1 MQNKIHKTSLATPGY
16 LQDLLAA
23 KIMIIDD
30 EPITL
35 EMVQAFLE
43 EAGYTNFILVE
54 KSTEAMEHILNSE
67 PDILLLDLMMP
78 EVSGYDILTQVR
90 ELPKLRYLPIIILT
104 AATDTESKLR
114 ALDLGATDFL
124 AKPVDPS
131 ELSLRVRNTL
141 AAKSYLDKLSYYDP
155 VTNLPNK
162 KMFFELLDKDLKKAK
177 RYDEKMALLNIE
189 LDHFDRITDTM
200 EISTGDEVLRQI
212 TRRIEKVVRDVDLLG
227 PPINKDDKMLDLFR
241 FSSSVFS
248 LLLYKVNEAVNGAL
262 VSKRILEEIRKPVS
276 VGDREIYVTASIGIT
291 TYPDDG
297 DSCEELLRLASSA
310 KDFAKNKGGNTFQ
323 FSSDEINAIYEK
335 RHILESKLRKAL
347 ARQELVLFY
356 QPRVKIATNTIDGV
370 EALVRWDGR
379 QEFMLPGEF
388 IPLAEEIGLIIPFG
402 EWILNEACT
411 QLKKWHQEGK
421 ERISMAVNLSAK
433 QFTDPD
439 FFPMVQRIVAK
450 SGIDP
455 QFLKLELTESLLL
468 GDIENKIIILQNLK
482 DMGLKISV
490 DDFGTGYSSLSYL
503 SKLPVDELKI
513 DKSFTSDLP
522 GRADS
527 RAIVST
533 IIYLARNLGLLTVAE
548 GVETMEQLD
557 FLQQEGCDLYQGFL
571 FSKPVSSTVFSE
583 LFNSDRNGNRGV
595 STFEKHA

>member
-1 MQNKIHKTSLATPGY
+1 
-16 LQDLLAA
+16 
-23 KIMIIDD
+23 MIIDD